1 MGLTFADR
9 LNVVFDAYRQ
19 PPNEVGERHPWTSGQ
34 VVRAMAHLEGRPA
47 ITVGHLHLLRK
58 GERGNPSGSVVAS
71 LARAFE
77 YLSRTEPE
85 PGQASALLA
94 YLLLDPDNG
103 SADEKDTVAGIHA
116 QLKDVIAAH
125 EGRPRELAIRAR
137 LGDLQDEES
146 LQAVEEFIGQLE
158 AKEKTRRGILR
169 RGK

>member
-1 MGLTFADR
+1 
-9 LNVVFDAYRQ
+9 
-19 PPNEVGERHPWTSGQ
+19 
-34 VVRAMAHLEGRPA
+34 MAHLEGGRPA

-58 GERGNPSGSVVAS
+58 GGERGGNPSGSVVAS

-94 YLLLDPDNG
+94 YLLLDPPDNG

-146 LQAVEEFIGQLE
+146 LQAVEEFIGQLD